1 MLNRKV
7 KEQETKLDE
16 AGDLQRFLRDL
27 DHFQA
32 WLSATQRQVASE
44 DEPQSLVDAEQLLEQ
59 HDAIHTEIS
68 AYAEDYKKM
77 RAMGDR
83 VTQDQTDPQYMFL
96 RQRLA
101 GLEEGWEELGRM
113 WENRQSLLSQGL
125 NLQMFL
131 RDAKQAEVMLSQ
143 QDNYMVCF

>member
-1 MLNRKV
+1 MLTNI
-7 KEQETKLDE
+7 DY
-16 AGDLQRFLRDL
+16 FP
-27 DHFQA
+27 A

-44 DEPQSLVDAEQLLEQ
+44 DEPQSLADAERLLEQ
-59 HDAIHTEIS
+59 HAAIHDEIS
-68 AYAEDYKKM
+68 GYAEDYKKM

-83 VTQDQTDPQYMFL
+83 VTQDQTDSQFMFL

-113 WENRQSLLSQGL
+113 VTNRQSFLSDGL

-131 RDAKQAEVMLSQ
+131 RDAKQAEVVLAQ
-143 QDNYMVCF
+143 QDNYLVS